1 MGQSKIKTEIIS
13 VKENYLKREKEY
25 EYNINRIKNRE
36 VELQNEL
43 EETKKQL
50 NEKKELG
57 SHLDD

>member
-1 MGQSKIKTEIIS
+1 MGQSKMKTEIIS

-25 EYNINRIKNRE
+25 EENINRIKNRE
-36 VELQNEL
+36 FELKNEV